1 MRSVIVT
8 GATGFVGSAVVRAL
22 TKRDDTIV
30 HAISSKDDG
39 ELLVSENVRWHKAD
53 LIDADQ
59 VERLMRQ
66 LRARHLLHLAWYVE
80 HGKFWSAHENI
91 DWLNA
96 SINLFNSFASNGGE
110 RAVCAG
116 TCFEY
121 DHSSDGP
128 LNENSSPLQPKSLYG
143 AAKLSMYHLLTEIAK
158 QAGISFGWGRI
169 FFLFGAGEDRRRLV
183 PHVINTLLN
192 GEKAKVS
199 HGRQIRD
206 FADVDH
212 VGEGFAA
219 FLDSG
224 VDGAV
229 NIASGGGIAIRDL
242 VAMIAGKLD
251 REDLVEYGAIPAPE
265 NDPAVVLADVSR
277 LRNEVKFSAVPD
289 LDQAIEKT
297 ISWWKK

>member
-22 TKRDDTIV
+22 TKRDDTTV
-30 HAISSKDDG
+30 HAVTSQDVRDKV
-39 ELLVSENVRWHKAD
+39 ESENLRWHKTD
-53 LIDADQ
+53 LLETAQ
-59 VERLMRQ
+59 VDSLTRELK
-66 LRARHLLHLAWYVE
+66 ATHLLHLAWYVE
-80 HGKFWSAHENI
+80 HGKFWSAPENI

-96 SINLFNSFASNGGE
+96 SVGLVKSFAANGGK

-128 LNENSSPLQPKSLYG
+128 LNENLSPLRPQNLYG
-143 AAKLSMYHLLTEIAK
+143 AAKLSNYYLLTEIAK
-158 QAGISFGWGRI
+158 ATGISFGWGRI
-169 FFLFGAGEDRRRLV
+169 FFLFGAGEDRQRLV
-183 PHVINTLLN
+183 PHVINTLSS

-212 VGEGFAA
+212 VGEGFVA
-219 FLDSG
+219 FLDSD

-229 NIASGGGIAIRDL
+229 NIASGDGIAIKDL
-242 VAMIAGKLD
+242 VALIAKKLD
-251 REDLVEYGAIPAPE
+251 REDLVEYGAIPAPA
-265 NDPAVVLADVSR
+265 NDPAVVLANVSR

-297 ISWWKK
+297 INWWKR